1 MAFIHEHS
9 DAAKNLGRWYT
20 IVFDE
25 EINKPVEL
33 RIRRLGREERKR
45 IEKPFLRA
53 RKQRRGGQKVLEVP
67 SNRLEDF
74 VIEAAVFMW
83 TDSRN
88 FLVKP
93 LDEGALNFYKKQLG
107 EDGLEKG
114 KDIKLDGKFNR
125 DIKLHLIDEDYS
137 IATFITDKGILLDEE
152 MADIDEAEVEREE
165 AAAENL

>member
-1 MAFIHEHS
+1 VAFIHEHS
-9 DAAKNLGRWYT
+9 DTTKNLGRWYK

-33 RIRRLGREERKR
+33 RIRRLGREERKK

-67 SNRLEDF
+67 SSRLEDF
-74 VIEAAVFMW
+74 VIEAAIYMW
-83 TDSRN
+83 TDAKN
-88 FLVKP
+88 LFVKP
-93 LDEGALNFYKKQLG
+93 LDDGALSFYKKHLG

-114 KDIKLDGKFNR
+114 KDIRLDGKLDR
-125 DIKLHLIDEDYS
+125 EVKLHLIDEDYS